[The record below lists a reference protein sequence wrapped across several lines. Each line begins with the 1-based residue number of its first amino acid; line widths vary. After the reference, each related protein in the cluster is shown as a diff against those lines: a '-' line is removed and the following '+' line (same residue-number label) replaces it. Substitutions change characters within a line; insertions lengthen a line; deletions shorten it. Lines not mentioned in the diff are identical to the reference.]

1 MARLVA
7 QLRASA
13 PDGRWYCG
21 RRGRPVGLPRH
32 GTSRAQRTGGSS
44 TWRGRSGKPRTGLNH
59 GRLGSV
65 LLERRGRRSA
75 VKEPGRPGNL
85 DGSFVLGDTM
95 PFQRPRAPAA
105 SRGRAWSLKPTLLLT
120 GALGKQNTAEIALL
134 SCRPKDRYGV
144 LQAAA
149 ASRGRAWS
157 LKPTLSLTGALGK
170 QNTAEIALLSCRP
183 RTGTVFSRPPRRPG
197 GAPGRPNLHFD

>member
-1 MARLVA
+1 MSAEGPARSSPGLRGVPVARLVA

-134 SCRPKDRYGV
+134 SCRP
-144 LQAAA
+144 
-149 ASRGRAWS
+149 
-157 LKPTLSLTGALGK
+157 
-170 QNTAEIALLSCRP
+170 
-183 RTGTVFSRPPRRPG
+183 RTGTAFSRPPRRPG
-197 GAPGRPNLHFD
+197 GAPGRSNLHFH